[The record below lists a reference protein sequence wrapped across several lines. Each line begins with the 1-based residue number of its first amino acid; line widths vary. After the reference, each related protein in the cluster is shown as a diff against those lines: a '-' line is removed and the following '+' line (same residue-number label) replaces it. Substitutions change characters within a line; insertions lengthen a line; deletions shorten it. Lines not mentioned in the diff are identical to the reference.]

1 MIIPKLA
8 FRNMIGGGAKTWLN
22 ALVLSFSFVAIIWGQ
37 SLFEGMDKEMSKVT
51 IDQETG
57 GGQYWARGYD
67 PLDPLSLQEAH
78 RPIPPELSASISARQ
93 VVHILIVQ
101 GTIYPKGRMLNT
113 LLKGIDPGQT
123 ILKLPFDRLR
133 ESAGDVP
140 GLIGGRMAKSAGLA
154 KGDTVTVRWRDAAG
168 AFDALDIGIVDVF
181 QSQVQSVDNGQIW
194 IPLDTLQ
201 KMTGL
206 TGEATLITI
215 PPGGAPLP
223 APANWSFQAL
233 DVLLQDIK
241 TFVQAKSIGFS
252 IFYLTLMAMAL
263 LAIFNTQVLS
273 VWRRRREIG
282 TLIALGM
289 SRGRVIRLFTLEGAL
304 LSILAAAVGAIY
316 GMPLLIY
323 MSVHGWVLPSNQADS
338 FGLALNQ
345 ALYPA
350 YSAGLVVLTMVLVF
364 AATTVVSFL
373 PTRRIAKLKPTDALK
388 GKWS

>member
-1 MIIPKLA
+1 VIIPKLA

-57 GGQYWARGYD
+57 GGQYWSRGYD
-67 PLDPLSLQEAH
+67 PLDPLSLQDAH
-78 RPIPPELSASISARQ
+78 RPIPLELSASISARQ
-93 VVHILIVQ
+93 AVHILIVQ

-113 LLKGIDPGQT
+113 LLKGIDPHQT

-140 GLIGGRMAKSAGLA
+140 GLIGARMAKSAGLA
-154 KGDTVTVRWRDAAG
+154 KGDTVTVRWRDASG
-168 AFDALDIGIVDVF
+168 TFDALDIGIVDVF

-194 IPLDTLQ
+194 IPLEALQ

-206 TGEATLITI
+206 KGEATLITI
-215 PPGGAPLP
+215 PPGSTPTAAPE
-223 APANWSFQAL
+223 NWSFQTL
-233 DVLLQDIK
+233 DVLLKDIK

-252 IFYLTLMAMAL
+252 IFYMTLMAMAL

-316 GMPLLIY
+316 GLPILIY
-323 MSVHGWVLPSNQADS
+323 MSVHGWVLPTNQADS

-350 YSAGLVVLTMVLVF
+350 YNAGLVALTMVLVF

-373 PTRRIAKLKPTDALK
+373 PTRKIAKLKPSDALK

>member
-8 FRNMIGGGAKTWLN
+8 LRNMIGGGAKTWLN

-67 PLDPLSLQEAH
+67 PLDLLSLQDAH
-78 RPIPPELSASISARQ
+78 RPIPPEFSAPISARRAAP
-93 VVHILIVQ
+93 VLIVQ
-101 GTIYPKGRMLNT
+101 GTIYPNGRMLNT
-113 LLKGIDPGQT
+113 LLKGIDPGQAV
-123 ILKLPFDRLR
+123 LKLPFDRLR
-133 ESAGDVP
+133 ESVGDVP
-140 GLIGGRMAKSAGLA
+140 GLIGARMAKSAGLN
-154 KGDTVTVRWRDAAG
+154 KGDIVTVRWRDAAG
-168 AFDALDIGIVDVF
+168 TFDALDIGIVDVF
-181 QSQVQSVDNGQIW
+181 QSQVQAVDNGQIW
-194 IPLDTLQ
+194 IPLDALQ

-206 TGEATLITI
+206 KGEATLITI
-215 PPGGAPLP
+215 SPGDMPPSAPE
-223 APANWSFQAL
+223 NWSFQTL
-233 DVLLQDIK
+233 DVLLKDIK
-241 TFVQAKSIGFS
+241 TFVRAKSIGFS
-252 IFYLTLMAMAL
+252 IFYMTLMAMAL

-282 TLIALGM
+282 TLIALGI

-316 GMPLLIY
+316 GLPLLIY
-323 MSVHGWVLPSNQADS
+323 MSVHGWVLPANQADS

-350 YSAGLVVLTMVLVF
+350 YSAGLVVLTMILVF
-364 AATTVVSFL
+364 AATAVVSFL
-373 PTRRIAKLKPTDALK
+373 PTRKIAKLKPTDALK